1 MSEVCSVVIVI
12 ILIIYS
18 SCIGGNLCCAAKQES
33 QANYETLVL
42 RKKSL
47 KSFRSGGGMKGARVG
62 IIAKPSAEFVAGLW
76 ATWLSGAVAVPLALN
91 YPETELLHILIDAVC
106 L

>member
-1 MSEVCSVVIVI
+1 
-12 ILIIYS
+12 
-18 SCIGGNLCCAAKQES
+18 
-33 QANYETLVL
+33 
-42 RKKSL
+42 
-47 KSFRSGGGMKGARVG
+47 MKGARVG